1 MVVLEAMAHAVP
13 AIVSAE
19 RYCGISSK
27 LTHLQNAWV
36 LQDPLDTITLEKA
49 IEKSLE
55 SNSHE
60 AMSQQAIAWAG
71 TQDWPHLALAQEA
84 LYYDVVRSKA

>member
-1 MVVLEAMAHAVP
+1 M
-13 AIVSAE
+13 
-19 RYCGISSK
+19 K
-27 LTHLQNAWV
+27 
-36 LQDPLDTITLEKA
+36 KA
-49 IEKSLE
+49 IEKLFE

-71 TQDWPHLALAQEA
+71 TQDWQHLALAQEA

>member
-1 MVVLEAMAHAVP
+1 
-13 AIVSAE
+13 
-19 RYCGISSK
+19 
-27 LTHLQNAWV
+27 
-36 LQDPLDTITLEKA
+36 LQDPLDASALEKA
-49 IEKSLE
+49 IEKSFE

-71 TQDWPHLALAQEA
+71 TQDWQHLALAQEA